1 MNWLAFVWLWLSE
14 SGKLTRINTGY
25 FSAYWACQM
34 WAHSNLRTQA
44 LTKKTLFEYITPIWK
59 FRLTAH
65 VNGGINGPMTRWAKV
80 DTEDKWR
87 WIDTDPV
94 GKGEGKRG
102 WEDKLS
108 STLKYT
114 EEELLFS
121 TLRDGWSPDT
131 LYPALWFVFAVFWWS
146 VWEWWSGG
154 MGDRT
159 LWYWVCRSRIW
170 AVFQSS
176 TMLWMF
182 EGLLGYFQTCR
193 VR

>member
-1 MNWLAFVWLWLSE
+1 
-14 SGKLTRINTGY
+14 
-25 FSAYWACQM
+25 M

-44 LTKKTLFEYITPIWK
+44 LTKKTLFEYITSIWK

-146 VWEWWSGG
+146 VWECWSGG

-176 TMLWMF
+176 TTLWMF
-182 EGLLGYFQTCR
+182 ESLLGYFQTYRGSLEQVFGGFEEVCDVATDR
-193 VR
+193 RTKKSKSAPSR